1 MGGGIQSTRST
12 YHVASDEPLKLRVY
26 TQNILGG
33 VEFIYDTGAQYVYVI
48 YDTARSLFGPDFFDI
63 NRKRVVKMGSVD
75 AYGREDEEEFLFPSV
90 KLQVAHP
97 STRVRSTIHVTPVV
111 TKGGLNLLGIKGIS
125 QLPFDIVFEMPL
137 TGPQLTYCSLPTDW

>member
-1 MGGGIQSTRST
+1 MGGDIRPNRSS

-33 VEFIYDTGAQYVYVI
+33 VEFIYDTGAQYVYVN
-48 YDTARSLFGPDFFDI
+48 YDTARLLFGPDFFDI

-75 AYGREDEEEFLFPSV
+75 AYGREHEEEYLFPPV

>member
-1 MGGGIQSTRST
+1 MGGSIRPNRSS

-33 VEFIYDTGAQYVYVI
+33 VEFIYDTGAQYVYVN
-48 YDTARSLFGPDFFDI
+48 YDTARLLFGPDFFDI

-75 AYGREDEEEFLFPSV
+75 AYGREDEEEYLFPSV

>member
-1 MGGGIQSTRST
+1 
-12 YHVASDEPLKLRVY
+12 
-26 TQNILGG
+26 
-33 VEFIYDTGAQYVYVI
+33 
-48 YDTARSLFGPDFFDI
+48 
-63 NRKRVVKMGSVD
+63 MGSVD
-75 AYGREDEEEFLFPSV
+75 AYDRVNEEEYLFPPV

>member
-1 MGGGIQSTRST
+1 MGGNIRPNRSS

-33 VEFIYDTGAQYVYVI
+33 VEFIYDTGAQYVYVN
-48 YDTARSLFGPDFFDI
+48 YDTARLLFGPDFFDI

-75 AYGREDEEEFLFPSV
+75 AYGREHEEEYLFPPV